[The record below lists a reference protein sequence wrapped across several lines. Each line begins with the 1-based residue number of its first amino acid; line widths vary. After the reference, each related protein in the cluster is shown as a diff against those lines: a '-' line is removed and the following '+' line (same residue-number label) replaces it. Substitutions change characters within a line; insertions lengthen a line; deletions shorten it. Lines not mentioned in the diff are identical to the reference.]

1 LDCTAEY
8 EIIKQ
13 FGAMGLQTFAITV
26 SFEFGPHSPA
36 LLLVFI
42 SADSLGA
49 KNIAIEK
56 KKRLTS
62 HVKQL

>member
-1 LDCTAEY
+1 
-8 EIIKQ
+8 
-13 FGAMGLQTFAITV
+13 MGLQTFAITA
-26 SFEFGPHSPA
+26 SFEFGPHFPA